1 MAPGADIIAL
11 KVFSDSGEG
20 YFSDI
25 EQSLRWVIDNAA
37 AYNIVSV
44 NMSLGDSGNYNAPIG
59 LYGIADEL
67 SILASMDVIV
77 VSASGNDFYEFNS
90 VQGVSYPSAD
100 PNSLSVGAV
109 YDGNTGDRKS
119 TRLNSSH

>member
-11 KVFSDSGEG
+11 KVFSDTGEG

-44 NMSLGDSGNYNAPIG
+44 NMSLGDSGNYNAPLG

-67 SILASMDVIV
+67 SIPASMDVIV
-77 VSASGNDFYEFNS
+77 VSASGHDFYEFNT
-90 VQGVSYPSAD
+90 VQGVSYHSAA
-100 PNSLSVGAV
+100 PNSLPLGPVTYGTTGRWH
-109 YDGNTGDRKS
+109 YDARE
-119 TRLNSSH
+119 RR